1 MRISNIRSCCLAACV
16 FFGAQSLSD
25 VAREEAER
33 RRRIDQQGIE
43 SKVIES
49 GDPRTNREEH
59 RASSSQSSDRQ
70 TGSRG
75 EKPSSG
81 DRASVRSYRTKLQKL
96 DRTIR
101 QDEERLELKRRRL
114 ESERWALPK
123 PGRLSA
129 GNKSADVQEK
139 LKREIDELQI
149 KLREL
154 RRERTETYAEGLRL
168 GFLPGELDG
177 KGVVP

>member
-1 MRISNIRSCCLAACV
+1 MRIPNIRSCCLAACV

-33 RRRIDQQGIE
+33 RRRLDQQGIE

-49 GDPRTNREEH
+49 GASRTNPEKPP
-59 RASSSQSSDRQ
+59 ASSSPSSDRRP
-70 TGSRG
+70 GSRADTS
-75 EKPSSG
+75 SSG
-81 DRASVRSYRTKLQKL
+81 NRVSVRSYRTKLQKL

-101 QDEERLELKRRRL
+101 QDEERLELMRRRL

-129 GNKSADVQEK
+129 GNKSVDAQEK
-139 LKREIDELQI
+139 LSREIDELQI

-154 RRERTETYAEGLRL
+154 RRERAETWDEGRKA
-168 GFLPGELDG
+168 GFLPGELEG
-177 KGVVP
+177 RF